1 MCRWEPE
8 PAGSGTRG
16 YDQRP
21 AADDRRWGR
30 LLLLAAAVIVTR
42 GAPSEGLSRD
52 RPGAAARRSAVAGV
66 PLEGSSGLRLLVA
79 YNLLFTMLGRSFDY
93 PAGPAATPSGIAGR
107 STRPM

>member
-1 MCRWEPE
+1 
-8 PAGSGTRG
+8 
-16 YDQRP
+16 
-21 AADDRRWGR
+21 

-66 PLEGSSGLRLLVA
+66 RLEGSSGLRLLVLPVA

-107 STRPM
+107 SMRPM